1 MNILLAVDGSDHS
14 LAAAE
19 TIANRPSPPGS
30 AVKILSVVGWP
41 FTPIAETRSL
51 PDSDY
56 SRLESAA
63 MKQAKEAVDEV
74 RIIPS
79 NSSREAL
86 VTITSDTLLG

>member
-1 MNILLAVDGSDHS
+1 VDEIMNILLAVDGFDQS

-51 PDSDY
+51 PDSNGL
-56 SRLESAA
+56 RAERTRTA
-63 MKQAKEAVDEV
+63 
-74 RIIPS
+74 R
-79 NSSREAL
+79 
-86 VTITSDTLLG
+86 

>member
-41 FTPIAETRSL
+41 CTPIGETRSL
-51 PDSDY
+51 PDSEY

-63 MKQAKEAVDEV
+63 MEQAKERKD
-74 RIIPS
+74 
-79 NSSREAL
+79 
-86 VTITSDTLLG
+86 